1 MTMFPFDVAATGV
14 GATAG
19 PETGRT
25 GTETRQAGNG
35 GTAVVSALA
44 AEGVEVVF
52 GIPGT
57 HNLELYRALA
67 DTPIRHITTRHEQ
80 GAGYAADGYAR
91 ATGHPGVC
99 FVTSGPAVNNI
110 ASAVGTAHADSIPLL
125 VVAPGPPRGQE
136 GADIGG
142 LHEMRDQR
150 GHMAGVA
157 ERSVRVD
164 SAAQAATV
172 IHETFARWRT
182 ARQRPVFL
190 EVPLDVLDAAWD
202 GQHPPRPSPPPGPAA
217 SSDDLAR
224 AAELLAAAGQPALL
238 VGRGAIGAAREVRHL
253 AELLAAPVV
262 TTVTGKGV
270 LDETHPLSV
279 GASVRLGPAQ
289 ELLTAADTVLVVGST
304 LSDAELWGWRP
315 ELPGTVIRIDIDAG
329 SLTKNLVPALAV
341 HADAS
346 AALHALAERLA
357 SDDHAAAVNP
367 ATLHAARSRAGQ
379 ARDASAA
386 VAARDAGP
394 WAPLNQALSAA
405 LPATTIVAG
414 DSSQVTYYGTAHH
427 WTARAPMR
435 LLYPTIYA
443 TLGYGLPAGIGAK
456 LGRPEAPVVVLV
468 GDGALMFSVAE
479 LATAVEQRIAL
490 PVIVVNNHGFGEIR
504 DGMLAAGIAPVGV
517 ELVTPD
523 FALLG
528 RAFGAYGVRVTGID
542 DLVDATRRALDA
554 DRPTV
559 IEVDADTVE
568 WR

>member
-1 MTMFPFDVAATGV
+1 MTSASEA
-14 GATAG
+14 
-19 PETGRT
+19 GRT
-25 GTETRQAGNG
+25 GNG

-67 DTPIRHITTRHEQ
+67 DTSIRHVTTRHEQ

-91 ATGHPGVC
+91 ATGRPGVC
-99 FVTSGPAVNNI
+99 FVTSGPAVNNV

-125 VVAPGPPRGQE
+125 VVAPGPPRGLD
-136 GADIGG
+136 GADIGS

-182 ARQRPVFL
+182 ARRRPVFL

-202 GQHPPRPSPPPGPAA
+202 GRHLPQPSPPPMPAV
-217 SSDDLAR
+217 SSDELAR
-224 AAELLAAAGQPALL
+224 ATELLTSAGQPALL
-238 VGRGAIGAAREVRHL
+238 VGRGAVGAAREVRRL

-289 ELLTAADTVLVVGST
+289 ELLTAADTVLVVGSG

-315 ELPGTVIRIDIDAG
+315 ELPGTVIRIDVDAG
-329 SLTKNLVPALAV
+329 SLTRNLVPALAL
-341 HADAS
+341 HADARE
-346 AALHALAERLA
+346 ALHALAERIETERPGA
-357 SDDHAAAVNP
+357 VSAAAR
-367 ATLHAARSRAGQ
+367 LAASERAGQ
-379 ARDASAA
+379 ARAASAA
-386 VAARDAGP
+386 AAGRDAGP
-394 WAPLNQALSAA
+394 WAHLNRTLSAA

-427 WTARAPMR
+427 WTAQAPMR

-456 LGRPEAPVVVLV
+456 LGRPSVPVVVLV
-468 GDGALMFSVAE
+468 GDGAFMFSVAE
-479 LATAVEQRIAL
+479 LATAVEQGIAL
-490 PVIVVNNHGFGEIR
+490 PVIVVNNHGFAEIR
-504 DGMLAAGIAPVGV
+504 DGMVAAGIAPVGV
-517 ELVTPD
+517 DLVTPD
-523 FALLG
+523 FVLLG
-528 RAFGAYGVRVTGID
+528 RAFGTHGVRVTGID
-542 DLVDATRRALDA
+542 ELVDATRHALGA

-559 IEVDADTVE
+559 IEVDADTVG
-568 WR
+568 WQ

>member
-1 MTMFPFDVAATGV
+1 MTMISSSATD
-14 GATAG
+14 AG
-19 PETGRT
+19 RSD
-25 GTETRQAGNG
+25 NG
-35 GTAVVSALA
+35 GTAVVSALT

-57 HNLELYRALA
+57 HNLELYRALS
-67 DTPIRHITTRHEQ
+67 DTSIRHVTTRHEQ

-91 ATGHPGVC
+91 ATGRPGVC

-125 VVAPGPPRGQE
+125 VVAPGPPRGLQ
-136 GADIGG
+136 GADLGG

-164 SAAQAATV
+164 SAVQAAAV
-172 IHETFARWRT
+172 IHETFANWRT

-190 EVPLDVLDAAWD
+190 EVPLDVLDGAWD
-202 GQHPPRPSPPPGPAA
+202 GRCLPTPSPPPMPAC
-217 SSDDLAR
+217 SPGDLTR
-224 AAELLAAAGQPALL
+224 ATELLASAAQPALL
-238 VGRGAIGAAREVRHL
+238 VGRGAIGAAGEVLRL

-329 SLTKNLVPALAV
+329 SLTKNLVSALAL

-346 AALHALAERLA
+346 EALHALAERLA
-357 SDDHAAAVNP
+357 SDHPGVVSTATRRAA
-367 ATLHAARSRAGQ
+367 SERAGH
-379 ARDASAA
+379 ARVASAA
-386 VAARDAGP
+386 VAARDSGP
-394 WAPLNQALSAA
+394 WAQLNQALSTA
-405 LPATTIVAG
+405 LPDTTIVAG

-479 LATAVEQRIAL
+479 LATAVEQGIAL
-490 PVIVVNNHGFGEIR
+490 PVIVVNNRGFAEIR

-517 ELVTPD
+517 DLVTPD
-523 FALLG
+523 FVLLG
-528 RAFGAYGVRVTGID
+528 RAFGAHGVRVTGID
-542 DLVDATRRALDA
+542 ELVGATRRALTA

-559 IEVDADTVE
+559 IEVDANAIG
-568 WR
+568 WQ